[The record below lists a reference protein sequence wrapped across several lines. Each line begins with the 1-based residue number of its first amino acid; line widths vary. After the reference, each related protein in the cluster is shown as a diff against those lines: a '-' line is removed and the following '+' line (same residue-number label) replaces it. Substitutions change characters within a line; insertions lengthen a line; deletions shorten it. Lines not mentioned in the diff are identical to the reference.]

1 MSGLGGFW
9 YNRDMSQV
17 LEQIDRM
24 TQEERLQTLDHL
36 WMRIIQS
43 GGDMPAP
50 AWHERELRATE
61 ARIASGESKF
71 IPWEDAKEQIR
82 ASLA

>member
-1 MSGLGGFW
+1 MP
-9 YNRDMSQV
+9 QV

-24 TQEERLQTLDHL
+24 TQEERLQTMDHL

-43 GGDMPAP
+43 GGDVPAP
-50 AWHERELRATE
+50 AWHERELRVTE
-61 ARIASGESKF
+61 ARITSGESKF